1 MDDYRSNFKQ
11 EYSRLNLEQKKA
23 VDTIDG
29 PVMVIAGAGTGK
41 TQTIALRIANI
52 LSKTDTPPPAILCLT
67 FTDTASLAMRQ
78 RLLSIIGPTAYQ
90 VKIATFHSF
99 CDEIIQTHP
108 DYFIFAP
115 DIRAL
120 DPLEKIG
127 ILNRLIT
134 KLPQSSPLKPWGDPL
149 YYQKSISGHL
159 QTLKREGISPAKFKN
174 LIQDEKDFFE
184 KHTDIYRQL
193 KSVRSPKQADL
204 LVPSLLK
211 SLIDDKNISLALRS
225 LLIFYQQSFLS
236 GSLTGPAKSA
246 SINLKNCLLKL
257 FDHFKKSI
265 PKQLE
270 LLKIYR
276 RYQKKLQSLGR
287 YDFDDMILF
296 VNQAFK
302 DHPDLLLTY
311 QEQFQYLLVDE
322 YQDTNTAQNQII
334 DQLSSFHSSPNVFVV
349 GDDDQSIFRF
359 QGASIE
365 NIYNFY
371 QRYSKHLKLIVL
383 KNNYRSHQLILD
395 SSSCLISHNQNRIG
409 NFIKDID
416 KSLLS
421 QATYDPDPINLFIA
435 DSELEENYFISQKV
449 KSLIE
454 KGTDPNQIAVL
465 FRQNSDPSLLMELL
479 SNQKINYSL
488 LSGVNILQSLPI
500 AQLVNL
506 FNYFVKPNNLLLF
519 KLLSYNFSHIPALTL
534 AKLSRFAYRQKIP
547 LIDLVGSDNHLKQA
561 GLSPKSRLRL
571 IRFSQNLAQAKKW
584 LHNYPLERF
593 FNRVIRRFGFLSYLI
608 SQKNYSLLNQL
619 NTFYQELKIL
629 QQDKPSNLKS
639 FLNRLTLYQENNLP
653 LFAPQLASDAVN
665 SVQLMT
671 VHKAK
676 GLEFDHVFIIQA
688 VDKKWGN
695 NRLSEPLSLPPGI
708 LSTEISAFS
717 ADQNE
722 DERRL
727 FYVALTRA
735 KRQIYLSY
743 SQINSSSRPQLP
755 SQFIS
760 EIKPDMIETIPSR
773 SQLSHPALT
782 SLFAPKMS
790 VSDSHFQ
797 KYLQAHLKNHYK
809 FNISHLNSYLAC
821 PLCFYYKTILRI
833 PAVKNKFMSLGTA
846 VHSALNQ
853 LNTTLKTE
861 KKPLSL
867 SQFIATFT
875 KSLQN
880 ENLTKANY
888 QDTLVRGRQIL
899 TDYYHHY
906 QSSFSSECLSE
917 YNFAHD
923 NIVVDGISLTG
934 KIDKVEIL
942 KSTTT
947 GLPDVNVVDYKTGNP
962 DGKSAKLSPN
972 GDYFRQLVF
981 YKILA
986 ESSPRFKYHVSS
998 GTIDFVQKS
1007 QSKNNFIQKKFEIST
1022 DQVSDLKKLIHQ
1034 VYEQI
1039 INLEFD
1045 SIGDQCRD
1053 PDHLHHLQI

>member
-1 MDDYRSNFKQ
+1 MDDYCSNFKQ
-11 EYSRLNLEQKKA
+11 EYSRLNPEQKNA

-52 LSKTDTPPPAILCLT
+52 LSKTDTPASSILCLT

-90 VKIATFHSF
+90 IKIATFHSF

-120 DPLEKIG
+120 DPLEKID

-159 QTLKREGISPAKFKN
+159 QTLKREGISPAKLDS
-174 LIQDEKDFFE
+174 LIQDEKDFLE
-184 KHTDIYRQL
+184 KHAHIYQQL

-204 LVPSLLK
+204 LVPSLLQ
-211 SLIDDKNISLALRS
+211 SLTDDKNISPAIRS
-225 LLIFYQQSFLS
+225 LLIFYQQSFSS
-236 GSLTGPAKSA
+236 GTLTGPAKSS
-246 SINLKNCLLKL
+246 SINLKNSLLKL
-257 FDHFKKSI
+257 FDNFDKYI

-276 RYQKKLQSLGR
+276 RYQKKLQTLGH

-296 VNQAFK
+296 VNKAFK
-302 DHPDLLLTY
+302 DHPDLLLSY

-371 QRYSKHLKLIVL
+371 QRHSKQVKLIVL

-421 QATYDPDPINLFIA
+421 QSNYDPDPINLFVSA
-435 DSELEENYFISQKV
+435 SELEENFYISQKI
-449 KSLIE
+449 KSLIGQ
-454 KGTDPNQIAVL
+454 GTDPNQIAVL

-488 LSGVNILQSLPI
+488 LSGVNILESLSI
-500 AQLVNL
+500 TKLVNL
-506 FNYFVKPNNLLLF
+506 FSYFVKADNRLLY
-519 KLLSYNFSHIPALTL
+519 KILSYNFSHIPALTL

-547 LIDLVGSDNHLKQA
+547 LIDLIGSDGHLAKA
-561 GLSPKSRLRL
+561 GLSQKSRLKL
-571 IRFSQNLAQAKKW
+571 VCFSQNIAEAQKW

-608 SQKNYSLLNQL
+608 FQKDYSLLNQL
-619 NTFYQELKIL
+619 NTFYQELKIF
-629 QQDKPSNLKS
+629 QKDGSSDLKG
-639 FLNRLTLYQENNLP
+639 FLNRLTLYQENKLP
-653 LFAPQLASDAVN
+653 LFAPQLSSDAIN
-665 SVQLMT
+665 SVQFMT

-676 GLEFDHVFIIQA
+676 GLEFDHVFIIQT

-695 NRLSEPLSLPPGI
+695 NRPSEPLSLPPGI

-735 KRQIYLSY
+735 KKQIYLSY

-760 EIKPDMIETIPSR
+760 EIKPDMIQIVPPQA
-773 SQLSHPALT
+773 QLSHLALS
-782 SLFAPKMS
+782 SLFVPKILA
-790 VSDSHFQ
+790 SDPHFQ
-797 KYLQAHLKNHYK
+797 KYLKAHLKNHYK
-809 FNISHLNSYLAC
+809 FNISHLNSYLNC

-833 PAVKNKFMSLGTA
+833 PAVKNKYMSLGTA
-846 VHSALNQ
+846 VHSAFNQ
-853 LNTTLKTE
+853 LNTALK
-861 KKPLSL
+861 
-867 SQFIATFT
+867 
-875 KSLQN
+875 
-880 ENLTKANY
+880 
-888 QDTLVRGRQIL
+888 
-899 TDYYHHY
+899 
-906 QSSFSSECLSE
+906 
-917 YNFAHD
+917 
-923 NIVVDGISLTG
+923 
-934 KIDKVEIL
+934 
-942 KSTTT
+942 
-947 GLPDVNVVDYKTGNP
+947 
-962 DGKSAKLSPN
+962 
-972 GDYFRQLVF
+972 
-981 YKILA
+981 
-986 ESSPRFKYHVSS
+986 
-998 GTIDFVQKS
+998 
-1007 QSKNNFIQKKFEIST
+1007 
-1022 DQVSDLKKLIHQ
+1022 
-1034 VYEQI
+1034 
-1039 INLEFD
+1039 
-1045 SIGDQCRD
+1045 
-1053 PDHLHHLQI
+1053 